1 MSAPLR
7 SARVVS
13 SPPRGEA
20 FQPAAFLQRTL
31 DALNLALTPLQ
42 LQQLLDYTALL
53 QRWNRVYN
61 LTSVRDIEGIARLH
75 MADCLAAVPA
85 IARAKPHRL
94 LDVGSGGGL
103 PGMILAIALPE
114 VTVHLV
120 DTVQKKCA
128 FLQQAAGSLGLRNV
142 TVHHARV
149 ETLRD
154 EQGFDCI
161 TSRAFSDLS
170 LLIGRSVHLLAP
182 NGQWC
187 AMKGHPPEDEIAA
200 LPAGYT
206 AQIQPL
212 QVPGLDAQRCLV
224 WIQLRRE
231 AYIASTRATPPA
243 Q

>member
-1 MSAPLR
+1 MTAPLR
-7 SARVVS
+7 SRPAAS
-13 SPPRGEA
+13 SPPGGGA
-20 FQPAAFLQRTL
+20 FHPDAFLRRTL
-31 DALNLALTPLQ
+31 DALHLAPTPRQ

-61 LTSVRDIEGIARLH
+61 LTAVRDIEGIARLH

-85 IARAKPHRL
+85 IASAKPQRL

-103 PGMILAIALPE
+103 PGMILAIAMPE
-114 VTVHLV
+114 VAVHLI

-128 FLQQAAGSLGLRNV
+128 FLRQAAGSLGLHNV

-170 LLIGRSVHLLAP
+170 LLIGRSAHLLAP

-187 AMKGHPPEDEIAA
+187 AMKGQPPEDEIAA
-200 LPAGYT
+200 IPAGYT

-224 WIQLRRE
+224 WIHAHRG
-231 AYIASTRATPPA
+231 AHIAPARATPPA